1 MLIIFSTPSHKA
13 CLVSSIPRKRLQ
25 RVRKEEILG
34 KMGYACIISLSVLAG
49 VVALNRSMGRRTLT
63 DRGRK
68 NCLNHLA
75 QSQSLVPVLSILKRN
90 EKGEEGIKTPSRNVA
105 SSAKENRQTKQ
116 PV

>member
-49 VVALNRSMGRRTLT
+49 VVALNRSVGRRTLT
-63 DRGRK
+63 DSGRE
-68 NCLNHLA
+68 NRLNRFA

-105 SSAKENRQTKQ
+105 SSAKENR
-116 PV
+116 

>member
-63 DRGRK
+63 DRGRE
-68 NCLNHLA
+68 NCLNHFA

-105 SSAKENRQTKQ
+105 SSAKENR
-116 PV
+116 